1 MFEQVSWR
9 KKINMQNW
17 KSRFFTLWS
26 GQAVSMFGSSLVGFA
41 LIWWLT
47 TTTGS
52 ATVLATASLAGL
64 LPQALL
70 SPIAGV
76 LVDRNN
82 RRRIMFLSDTTVM
95 LCTLVLTYLFSVGAA
110 ETWHVYLILFIRS
123 AGGAFQFPA
132 MQASTSLM
140 VPQEHLTR
148 VSGLNQMLQG
158 LNQIVAPPIGALLV
172 MAIPIHQVLLID
184 AFTALFAIVPL
195 LFLNIPQPKP
205 TEKQGQPQN
214 SFFEDLR
221 EGVRYVVAWRGLAII
236 LCMSVLL
243 NFLLTPTSA
252 LTPILV
258 TKHFGGAARE
268 MGFWDAA
275 WGIGV
280 VAGGLLMSV
289 WGGFKRK
296 IVTSLVGVIGLGVL
310 IVGIGLLPPTMFSV
324 AIALTLFLGAV
335 NPIVNGPI
343 FALLQTVVA
352 PNMQGRV
359 MSLMLSV
366 SIIAAPLSLL
376 VSGPIADRWGVQIW
390 YLVGGVACLIVGALG
405 FFIRP
410 VMNIEE
416 EARAATEASPVLAV

>member
-110 ETWHVYLILFIRS
+110 EIWHVYLILFIRS

-172 MAIPIHQVLLID
+172 TAFPIHQMLLID

-205 TEKQGQPQN
+205 TDRQGQPRN

-221 EGVRYVVAWRGLAII
+221 EGVGYVVAWRGLAII

-258 TKHFGGAARE
+258 TKYFGGAARE

-310 IVGIGLLPPTMFSV
+310 IVGIGLLPPTMLSV

-335 NPIVNGPI
+335 NPVVNGPI

-359 MSLMLSV
+359 MSLMMSV

-390 YLVGGVACLIVGALG
+390 YLAGGVACLIVGVLG
-405 FFIRP
+405 FLIRP

-416 EARAATEASPVLAV
+416 EARASTKASPVLAV

>member
-110 ETWHVYLILFIRS
+110 EIWHVYLILFIRS

-172 MAIPIHQVLLID
+172 TAFPIHQVLLID

-205 TEKQGQPQN
+205 TDRQGQPRN

-221 EGVRYVVAWRGLAII
+221 EGVGYVVAWRGLAII

-258 TKHFGGAARE
+258 TKYFGGAARE

-310 IVGIGLLPPTMFSV
+310 IVGIGLLPPTMLSV

-335 NPIVNGPI
+335 NPVVNGPI

-359 MSLMLSV
+359 MSLMMSV

-390 YLVGGVACLIVGALG
+390 YLAGGVACLIVGVLG
-405 FFIRP
+405 FLIRP

-416 EARAATEASPVLAV
+416 EARASTEASPILAV